1 VLPIVLALGACG
13 LAGCGQKTAK
23 SASEHL
29 PKPITAYAKA
39 VNLREGDAPG
49 LTAVSPEHEISPLA
63 RASPLARC
71 AGVNPIPGAIAS
83 ARLEGPRDPD
93 ASDSVELR
101 HTVEVASDV
110 AFRGSEAVAKKRVA
124 ADDSLRLGRCFA
136 DALGL
141 VNMTQPLKTTT
152 VSVEAIP
159 EALRRVGA
167 SGFRIRIEDALRS
180 ANPSV
185 RQETHL
191 SYFDV
196 LDFAAG
202 PTVIELTDF
211 HISPPSI
218 PRLEKHLLALLKAR
232 AAANKA

>member
-1 VLPIVLALGACG
+1 MLPIVLALGACG

-29 PKPITAYAKA
+29 PTPITAYAKA
-39 VNLREGDAPG
+39 VNLRNARS
-49 LTAVSPEHEISPLA
+49 LTAVSPEHEISPPA

-83 ARLEGPRDPD
+83 ARLEGPRDPRC
-93 ASDSVELR
+93 VR
-101 HTVEVASDV
+101 FGRTTPHG
-110 AFRGSEAVAKKRVA
+110 RGSFRRRLPRQRSGRKKRVA

-141 VNMTQPLKTTT
+141 VNIDPSHSRRRPCPSKR
-152 VSVEAIP
+152 SP

-185 RQETHL
+185 RPETHL

-218 PRLEKHLLALLKAR
+218 PRLEKHLLALLKVR
-232 AAANKA
+232 AATNKA